1 MTPPIRKAL
10 HPLASLALALLGAA
24 SLVACGGS
32 SSAGSSSDTATPAQ
46 RHAAA
51 DKRIAQATGPNSAA
65 RSARIDGTI
74 GLNLKGF
81 SNFEG
86 PIDITVG
93 GAYNLPDGE
102 DVPELNLDVALGL
115 NSGVFGGGI
124 VVAGEKG
131 YITLGSTGYKLPD
144 AISQVLVAPAREA
157 KNGLTKTGAMFYI
170 NPQDWQMKARVVG
183 NEMVAG
189 EPTVKITADV
199 LVDVALNDL
208 AKLFDFLTLIHVTE
222 AVGLPTKLTPKMK
235 AAFLLSVKD
244 VKGAVWVGENDHV
257 LRKAHI
263 TGKLVVAKENRE
275 TLLGTKGGSLDA
287 TINISEVGE
296 PHEISAPTQLDP
308 YANLQ
313 LSLRALAEAAG
324 IKAKKDGQ

>member
-1 MTPPIRKAL
+1 M
-10 HPLASLALALLGAA
+10 
-24 SLVACGGS
+24 
-32 SSAGSSSDTATPAQ
+32 TPAQ
-46 RHAAA
+46 SHAEA
-51 DKRIAQATGPNSAA
+51 DKIIAQATGANEAA

-81 SNFEG
+81 SNFHG
-86 PIDITVG
+86 PIDITVD

-144 AISQVLVAPAREA
+144 SISKVLVAPAREA
-157 KNGLTKTGAMFYI
+157 KNGLTKTGAMFHI
-170 NPQDWQMKARVVG
+170 NPQDWQTKARVIG
-183 NEMVAG
+183 NETIAG

-222 AVGLPTKLTPKMK
+222 AVGLPTKLTPRMK
-235 AAFLLSVKD
+235 GAFLASVRD
-244 VKGAVWVGENDHV
+244 VKGVVWVGRDDHV

-263 TGKLVVAKENRE
+263 TGKLVVAKRNRKA
-275 TLLGTKGGSLDA
+275 LLGTRGGSLDA
-287 TINISEVGE
+287 TINISQVGD
-296 PHEISAPTQLDP
+296 PQKISAPTQLDP

-313 LSLRALAEAAG
+313 LSLKALAEAAG
-324 IKAKKDGQ
+324 IKARKDAR